1 MRSENEARASQPFDR
16 VNERFL
22 AELAENN
29 SPLGT
34 RVVPRESAPTFPSLL
49 PPKHPPLS
57 RSLPARHSAPLTVSL
72 PVSLTLVRAGARE
85 TEPPLRLRSI
95 AGTKASVN
103 PPPPPFRR
111 ESHVEITLSK
121 QDARRLDRP
130 RLRFDGDVLTWSF
143 ASTSSARA
151 CYPVAG

>member
-1 MRSENEARASQPFDR
+1 MRSENEARARASQPFDR

-103 PPPPPFRR
+103 PPPPSFPSR
-111 ESHVEITLSK
+111 E
-121 QDARRLDRP
+121 P
-130 RLRFDGDVLTWSF
+130 R
-143 ASTSSARA
+143 
-151 CYPVAG
+151 